1 MFNEVA
7 VKVENMLDFYN
18 DNKQPVAKL
27 NLYHT
32 SSEDREETRKA
43 IEGLDVVLANA
54 ETASLEVSAK
64 NTTKGLGLQKLCEH
78 LGISIDEAIAVGDA
92 DNDLDVLKRAGL
104 SVAMG
109 NANDNVKKIADVV
122 VEDCDHDG
130 CVQAI
135 EKYLLL

>member
-1 MFNEVA
+1 MGIYKPMFNEVA

-54 ETASLEVSAK
+54 ETTSLKFQLRIQQKAWDCRNCASILAY
-64 NTTKGLGLQKLCEH
+64 Q
-78 LGISIDEAIAVGDA
+78 
-92 DNDLDVLKRAGL
+92 
-104 SVAMG
+104 
-109 NANDNVKKIADVV
+109 
-122 VEDCDHDG
+122 
-130 CVQAI
+130 
-135 EKYLLL
+135 